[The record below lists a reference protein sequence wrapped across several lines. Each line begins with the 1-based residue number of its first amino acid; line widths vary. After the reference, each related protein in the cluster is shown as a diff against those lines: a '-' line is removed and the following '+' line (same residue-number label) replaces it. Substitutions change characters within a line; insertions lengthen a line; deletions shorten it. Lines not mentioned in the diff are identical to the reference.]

1 MNKTIV
7 YVVAVV
13 VVSLIAGVLLGLVL
27 FHRQGVGEYGRI
39 PGRFGHEQALRRNGG
54 PLEKLSK
61 ILNLSAEQKVKLAQI
76 LKDSRQEVMQIQ
88 DKTKEMFL
96 EIKNKA
102 NVKIREI
109 LTAEQQAKFD
119 KLKSDLQQKMKGK
132 RARPRFLNRDQDGN
146 RPMLQGAPGEDLPQ
160 PGV

>member
-7 YVVAVV
+7 YVVALV
-13 VVSLIAGVLLGLVL
+13 VVSLVAGVLLGLVL

-39 PGRFGHEQALRRNGG
+39 PGRFGHEQALRHNGG

-76 LKDSRQEVMQIQ
+76 LKDSRQEVTQIQ
-88 DKTKEMFL
+88 DKTKETFM
-96 EIKNKA
+96 EIKNKTD
-102 NVKIREI
+102 VKIREI

-119 KLKSDLQQKMKGK
+119 KLKSDLQQRMRERKGH
-132 RARPRFLNRDQDGN
+132 PRSLDKDQNGE
-146 RPMLQGAPGEDLPQ
+146 PGTS
-160 PGV
+160 